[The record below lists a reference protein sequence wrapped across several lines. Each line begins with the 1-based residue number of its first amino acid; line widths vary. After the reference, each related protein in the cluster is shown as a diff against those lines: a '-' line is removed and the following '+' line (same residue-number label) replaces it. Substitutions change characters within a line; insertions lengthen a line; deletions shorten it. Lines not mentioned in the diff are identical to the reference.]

1 MSTCANCE
9 RPALYDYVINADN
22 HTLFCASHLPRFLY
36 KQRDA
41 GLLPVT
47 EAFKEAQEAAL
58 ALLSEMPAPS
68 VVTGPVI
75 DPKAAAE
82 TTVVEEVA
90 AKPVSKKST
99 KKSPRP
105 VEVVEETVVEEAVV
119 EETAVEA
126 DPEVVSE

>member
-9 RPALYDYVINADN
+9 QTALYDYVINPDD
-22 HTLFCASHLPRFLY
+22 HTLFCAAHLPRFLY
-36 KQRDA
+36 RQRDE

-47 EAFKEAQEAAL
+47 EAFKSAQEDAL
-58 ALLSEMPAPS
+58 ARLAEVPTSAVEPE
-68 VVTGPVI
+68 I
-75 DPKAAAE
+75 DPEPVAE

-99 KKSPRP
+99 KKTVRP
-105 VEVVEETVVEEAVV
+105 AEVVEETVVEETAV
-119 EETAVEA
+119 EETVVEA